1 MGKLSGKSVT
11 PFYLKSSMIKLTI
24 GISDAAVLL
33 DSLVGRVR
41 DDKVRD
47 VEPVSASVELQAADA
62 LVAKLPEV
70 RAGFEVVQRI
80 LHRGRPSENL
90 FKRTEK

>member
-1 MGKLSGKSVT
+1 
-11 PFYLKSSMIKLTI
+11 MIKLTI

-33 DSLVGRVR
+33 DSRVGRVR

-62 LVAKLPEV
+62 LVAKFPEV

-90 FKRTEK
+90 FKRTEKWLNKI